1 MGSGVEGRDALR
13 HPTMH
18 RRAPPQQRFIPLNV
32 NSCTPSTWGMKDSG
46 LEPGNGRLTLIT
58 LHPALC
64 VLLT

>member
-18 RRAPPQQRFIPLNV
+18 RRDPHNIGLSPNV
-32 NSCTPSTWGMKDSG
+32 NSCTPSTQGMKDSG
-46 LEPGNGRLTLIT
+46 LEPGDGRLTLIT